1 MKVAGED
8 SGLFAGFKH
17 NGTGAVTKQHTGGA
31 VIPVK
36 DAGKDLRP
44 NHQRFFAGPGA
55 NELFSGGQGIHK
67 TTANG
72 LDVKR
77 RATLNTEPGLQNTGT
92 AGEHFVWCG
101 GSNNNEVDILSAD
114 TGSVDCPPCRLLRQ
128 VHRGLAGQGD
138 VTLLNACA
146 FPDPL
151 VRGFH
156 PLFQVLVGHTVL
168 RQIRT
173 GSGNACK
180 SHSACPQSGSVTVTS
195 C

>member
-138 VTLLNACA
+138 VTLLMPVRSRIHWSEVSTRCSRSL
-146 FPDPL
+146 L
-151 VRGFH
+151 VTMFSGRYE
-156 PLFQVLVGHTVL
+156 PVPAMRAKVIRLV
-168 RQIRT
+168 
-173 GSGNACK
+173 
-180 SHSACPQSGSVTVTS
+180 HSQGQ
-195 C
+195 